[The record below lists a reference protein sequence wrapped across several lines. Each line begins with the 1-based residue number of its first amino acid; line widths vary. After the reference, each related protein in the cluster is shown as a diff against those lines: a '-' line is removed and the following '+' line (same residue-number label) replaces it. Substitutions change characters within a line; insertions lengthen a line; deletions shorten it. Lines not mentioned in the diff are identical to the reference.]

1 MANNEERILCPK
13 CNWPISIDVVLTK
26 QIEEKVKKDFEKVQ
40 IAKDQELSQKTDL
53 LRRQEAEII
62 KSKND
67 LESTIAEKVASQL
80 SVEKSN
86 LLKQVRLEV
95 EKEEGEKIALLEE
108 QLENKDSKLIQAMKN
123 EVELRKEKI
132 KLEQDKQSFELD
144 KIRQLEEER
153 KGITEEAKKAATE
166 EQQYIILQLK
176 KQLTDATKAKDELAR
191 KLEQGSQQTQG
202 EVFELTLESILKTEF
217 PQDDI
222 SPVPKGICGADII
235 QSIEPNSNLIFG
247 KIIWELKKTKSWSEG
262 WIQKLKD
269 DQRAIKADIAV
280 IVSIVLPEDCKG
292 FIFREGVWICDVK
305 MAVALAIALRINLK
319 SLVRER
325 AMSIGKNEKME
336 MLYGYLTGIEFKQR
350 VEAIIEAFSGMDEG
364 LRKERMAFEKIWTER
379 EKQIKKVMSNTI
391 GMYGDLSGLVALP
404 QIKQLE
410 LEK

>member
-1 MANNEERILCPK
+1 M
-13 CNWPISIDVVLTK
+13 
-26 QIEEKVKKDFEKVQ
+26 
-40 IAKDQELSQKTDL
+40 
-53 LRRQEAEII
+53 
-62 KSKND
+62 
-67 LESTIAEKVASQL
+67 
-80 SVEKSN
+80 
-86 LLKQVRLEV
+86 
-95 EKEEGEKIALLEE
+95 
-108 QLENKDSKLIQAMKN
+108 
-123 EVELRKEKI
+123 
-132 KLEQDKQSFELD
+132 
-144 KIRQLEEER
+144 
-153 KGITEEAKKAATE
+153 
-166 EQQYIILQLK
+166 
-176 KQLTDATKAKDELAR
+176 
-191 KLEQGSQQTQG
+191 
-202 EVFELTLESILKTEF
+202 TLESILKTEF

-280 IVSIVLPEDCKG
+280 IVSIALPEDCKG

-379 EKQIKKVMSNTI
+379 EKQIKKVMQNTI
-391 GMYGDLSGLVALP
+391 GMYGDLNGLVTLP

>member
-166 EQQYIILQLK
+166 EQKYIILQLK